1 MLSMNHT
8 RATMLAAVAVGLA
21 TAVTSAWPQTTYP
34 AKPVRIL
41 VGFAPGGFTDIAAR
55 IVGQKFADSLS
66 QSFVVENRPG
76 ANGGIAADLTS
87 RAAPDGYT
95 IFMSHAGTTIN
106 PHLHDKVPYHP
117 LRDFTA
123 ISLVAT
129 TPNILVVHP
138 TVPAKSVKE
147 LLALAR
153 TRPGSFT
160 QATAGF
166 GSPGHLS
173 GELLQLMTQTKFV
186 SVAYKGSG
194 PALIDLLSGYVDL
207 SFPTIAAVTPHL
219 KTGRLRAL
227 GVTSAK
233 RSSSLPDVPTIAEAG
248 VPGFE
253 VVGWYGLLG
262 PAGMPKEIASRLAN
276 EVAQMMKAAD
286 VRERM
291 ISQGAEPV
299 GNTPEEFTRYLAEE
313 FEKWGKVVKATK
325 IREKP

>member
-276 EVAQMMKAAD
+276 EVAQMMKTAD